1 MKTLR
6 RFLALAAPFWLR
18 QNPWYNWLLLAA
30 VVGFSLAI
38 VRVGVLIT
46 DWNKTFYDALAAFD
60 GRVMPALILEYL
72 VYITLVTAFVA
83 CSNWLRKVLLF
94 RWREHLTG
102 QFQTDRLGGHKHYR
116 LQLAGEPDNP
126 DQRIAED
133 IALLSEKS
141 IDLFKYFIMNA
152 AKLGAF
158 IEILWQ
164 LSGVQTFVLFGHSIT
179 VKGYLVWIALAYS
192 AACTLITHLI
202 GRKLQPL
209 NIERQHREADYRAT
223 LLRVRDHAEQIALYH
238 GENAEQGRLNARFAA
253 VKNNWRSLIRR
264 EFYLESFSAAYLRLS
279 MFIPII
285 ATLPMYLAHSM
296 SFGDMMK
303 ARSAFSNVQD
313 GFGWFMDYYKRII
326 EWAAVV
332 ERLAHFQAALD
343 QVPADSRQPET
354 SIPSPAC
361 GGELGWGQ
369 IADTSANIVS
379 AETTPPP
386 QPSPAQAQE
395 REQVADSITSNPKAQ
410 RQPENLSDDL
420 PAANPKQPETLL
432 TTRALNLHTAEGRP
446 LLHHLNLNA
455 AAPEWLLLDGR
466 SGIGKT
472 TLMRTLAGLWPY
484 YAGRFSIQGAR
495 SLFLPQ
501 RPYLPQDT
509 LANLVRYPTPPEG
522 SRQDN
527 AVAAALEKVG
537 LGRLK
542 ECLHSEEDWHKTLSG
557 GEQQRI
563 GLSRALMARPEILF
577 LDEATNQLDDDSAT
591 ALLRLLKSELPD
603 TLVIGISHQP
613 PVKALFDHSE
623 DLSAFAAD
631 N

>member
-60 GRVMPALILEYL
+60 GRAMPALILEYL

-83 CSNWLRKVLLF
+83 CGNWLRKVLLF

-102 QFQTDRLGGHKHYR
+102 QFQTDWLGGHKHYR

-313 GFGWFMDYYKRII
+313 GFGWFMDYYKSII

-369 IADTSANIVS
+369 TADTPANIVS

-432 TTRALNLHTAEGRP
+432 TIRALNLHTAEGRP

-509 LANLVRYPTPPEG
+509 LANLVRYPAPPEG
-522 SRQDN
+522 SRQDD

-563 GLSRALMARPEILF
+563 SLARALIARPDILF

-613 PVKALFDHSE
+613 PVKALFDRRE
-623 DLSAFAAD
+623 DLGAFAAD

>member
-60 GRVMPALILEYL
+60 GRAMPALILEYL

-83 CSNWLRKVLLF
+83 CGNWLRKVLLF

-102 QFQTDRLGGHKHYR
+102 QFQTDWLGGHKHYR
-116 LQLAGEPDNP
+116 LQLTGEPDNP

-179 VKGYLVWIALAYS
+179 VKGYLVWIALVYS
-192 AACTLITHLI
+192 AACTLLTHLI

-238 GENAEQGRLNARFAA
+238 GENAEQSRLLRRFAA
-253 VKNNWRSLIRR
+253 VRHNWRALIRR

-285 ATLPMYLAHSM
+285 ATLPMYFAHSM
-296 SFGDMMK
+296 SFGDIMK

-332 ERLAHFQAALD
+332 ERLAHFQAALE

-369 IADTSANIVS
+369 TADTSANIVS

-386 QPSPAQAQE
+386 QPSHAQAQG
-395 REQVADSITSNPKAQ
+395 REQVADAITSSLKAQ
-410 RQPENLSDDL
+410 KQPENLSDDL

-432 TTRALNLHTAEGRP
+432 TIRALNLHTAEGRP

-509 LANLVRYPTPPEG
+509 LANLVRYPAPPE
-522 SRQDN
+522 SSKQDA

-563 GLSRALMARPEILF
+563 SLARALMARPEILF

-613 PVKALFDHSE
+613 PVKALFDRRE

>member
-72 VYITLVTAFVA
+72 VYIILVTAFVA
-83 CSNWLRKVLLF
+83 CGNWLRKVLLF

-102 QFQTDRLGGHKHYR
+102 QFQTDWLGGHKHYR
-116 LQLAGEPDNP
+116 LHPAHPPDRP
-126 DQRIAED
+126 
-133 IALLSEKS
+133 
-141 IDLFKYFIMNA
+141 
-152 AKLGAF
+152 
-158 IEILWQ
+158 
-164 LSGVQTFVLFGHSIT
+164 QTAT
-179 VKGYLVWIALAYS
+179 
-192 AACTLITHLI
+192 
-202 GRKLQPL
+202 P
-209 NIERQHREADYRAT
+209 EHRAPAPRSRLPRH

-303 ARSAFSNVQD
+303 AHSAFSNVQD

-361 GGELGWGQ
+361 GGELGWGET
-369 IADTSANIVS
+369 ADTSANIVS
-379 AETTPPP
+379 NETTPPP

-395 REQVADSITSNPKAQ
+395 REQVADSITSSPKAQ

-432 TTRALNLHTAEGRP
+432 TIRALNLHTAEGRP

-522 SRQDN
+522 SRQDD

-563 GLSRALMARPEILF
+563 SLARALIAQPDILF

-613 PVKALFDHSE
+613 PVKALFDRRE

>member
-60 GRVMPALILEYL
+60 GRAMPALILEYL

-83 CSNWLRKVLLF
+83 CGNWLRKVLLF

-102 QFQTDRLGGHKHYR
+102 QFQTDWLGGHKHYR
-116 LQLAGEPDNP
+116 LQLTGEPDNP

-179 VKGYLVWIALAYS
+179 VKGYLVWIALVYS

-209 NIERQHREADYRAT
+209 NVERQHREADYRAT

-238 GENAEQGRLNARFAA
+238 GENAEQSRLNARFAA
-253 VKNNWRSLIRR
+253 VKNNWLSLIRR

-296 SFGDMMK
+296 SFGDMIK

-354 SIPSPAC
+354 AVPSPAC
-361 GGELGWGQ
+361 GGGLGWGQ
-369 IADTSANIVS
+369 TADTPSNIVS

-386 QPSPAQAQE
+386 HPSPAQAQE
-395 REQVADSITSNPKAQ
+395 REQVADSITSSPKAQ

-420 PAANPKQPETLL
+420 PATNPKQPETLL

-501 RPYLPQDT
+501 CPYLPQDT
-509 LANLVRYPTPPEG
+509 LANLVRYPAPPEG
-522 SRQDN
+522 SRQDA

-563 GLSRALMARPEILF
+563 SLARALIARPEILF

-613 PVKALFDHSE
+613 PVKALFDRRE
-623 DLSAFAAD
+623 DLGAFAAD

>member
-83 CSNWLRKVLLF
+83 CGNWLRKVLLF

-102 QFQTDRLGGHKHYR
+102 QFQTDWLGGHKHYR

-361 GGELGWGQ
+361 GGELGWGET
-369 IADTSANIVS
+369 ADTSANIVS
-379 AETTPPP
+379 NETTPPP
-386 QPSPAQAQE
+386 QPSPAQAQG
-395 REQVADSITSNPKAQ
+395 REQVADSITSSPKAQ

-432 TTRALNLHTAEGRP
+432 TIRALNLHTAEGRP

-509 LANLVRYPTPPEG
+509 LANLVRYPAPPEG
-522 SRQDN
+522 SRQDD

-563 GLSRALMARPEILF
+563 SLARALIARPEILF

-613 PVKALFDHSE
+613 PVKALFDRRE
-623 DLSAFAAD
+623 DLGAFAAD

>member
-60 GRVMPALILEYL
+60 GRAMPALILEYL

-83 CSNWLRKVLLF
+83 CGNWLRKVLLF

-102 QFQTDRLGGHKHYR
+102 QFQTDWLGGHKHYR
-116 LQLAGEPDNP
+116 LQLTGEPDNP

-369 IADTSANIVS
+369 TADTPANIVS

-395 REQVADSITSNPKAQ
+395 REQVADSITSSPKAQ

-509 LANLVRYPTPPEG
+509 LANLVRYPAPPE
-522 SRQDN
+522 SSKQDA

-563 GLSRALMARPEILF
+563 SLARALIAQPDILF

-613 PVKALFDHSE
+613 PVKALFDRRE

>member
-30 VVGFSLAI
+30 VVGFSLVI

-60 GRVMPALILEYL
+60 GRAMPALILEYL

-83 CSNWLRKVLLF
+83 CGNWLRKVLLF

-102 QFQTDRLGGHKHYR
+102 QFQTDWLGGHKHYR
-116 LQLAGEPDNP
+116 LQLTGEPDNP

-238 GENAEQGRLNARFAA
+238 GENAEQSRLNARFAA
-253 VKNNWRSLIRR
+253 VKNNWLSLIRR

-303 ARSAFSNVQD
+303 ARSALSNVQD

-332 ERLAHFQAALD
+332 ERLAHFQAALE

-354 SIPSPAC
+354 LADGLNSVGRIPESDTAPNAGETSDTSIRPTQLSDGLSGCVPADTHALTETANPASQSVPSPAR
-361 GGELGWGQ
+361 GGGLGENRRHTRKPCFCRNHTPTPTLPR
-369 IADTSANIVS
+369 ASAGEG
-379 AETTPPP
+379 AGFRRHHQ
-386 QPSPAQAQE
+386 QPE
-395 REQVADSITSNPKAQ
+395 YPKA
-410 RQPENLSDDL
+410 
-420 PAANPKQPETLL
+420 A
-432 TTRALNLHTAEGRP
+432 
-446 LLHHLNLNA
+446 
-455 AAPEWLLLDGR
+455 
-466 SGIGKT
+466 
-472 TLMRTLAGLWPY
+472 
-484 YAGRFSIQGAR
+484 
-495 SLFLPQ
+495 
-501 RPYLPQDT
+501 
-509 LANLVRYPTPPEG
+509 
-522 SRQDN
+522 
-527 AVAAALEKVG
+527 
-537 LGRLK
+537 
-542 ECLHSEEDWHKTLSG
+542 
-557 GEQQRI
+557 
-563 GLSRALMARPEILF
+563 
-577 LDEATNQLDDDSAT
+577 
-591 ALLRLLKSELPD
+591 
-603 TLVIGISHQP
+603 
-613 PVKALFDHSE
+613 
-623 DLSAFAAD
+623 
-631 N
+631 

>member
-83 CSNWLRKVLLF
+83 CGNWLRKVLLF

-102 QFQTDRLGGHKHYR
+102 QFQTDWLGDHKHYR

-179 VKGYLVWIALAYS
+179 VKGYLVWIALVYS
-192 AACTLITHLI
+192 AACTLLTHLI

-332 ERLAHFQAALD
+332 ERLAHFQAALE

-354 SIPSPAC
+354 SILSPAC

-369 IADTSANIVS
+369 TADTPTNIVS

-395 REQVADSITSNPKAQ
+395 REQVADSITSSPKAQ

-432 TTRALNLHTAEGRP
+432 TIRALNLHTAEGRP

-455 AAPEWLLLDGR
+455 AASEWLLLDGR

-509 LANLVRYPTPPEG
+509 LANLVRYPAPPEG
-522 SRQDN
+522 SKQDA
-527 AVAAALEKVG
+527 AVAAALEKIG

-563 GLSRALMARPEILF
+563 SLARALIARPEILF

-613 PVKALFDHSE
+613 PVKALFDRRE
-623 DLSAFAAD
+623 DLGAFAAD

>member
-60 GRVMPALILEYL
+60 GRAMPALILEYL

-83 CSNWLRKVLLF
+83 CGNWLRKVLLF

-102 QFQTDRLGGHKHYR
+102 QFQTDWLGGHKHYR

-192 AACTLITHLI
+192 AACTLLTHLI

-223 LLRVRDHAEQIALYH
+223 LLRVRDHTEQIALYH

-253 VKNNWRSLIRR
+253 VKNNWRALIRR

-369 IADTSANIVS
+369 TADTSANIVS
-379 AETTPPP
+379 AETTPPL

-395 REQVADSITSNPKAQ
+395 REQVADSITSSPKAQ

-484 YAGRFSIQGAR
+484 YTGRFSIQGAR

-509 LANLVRYPTPPEG
+509 LANLVRYPAPPEG
-522 SRQDN
+522 SRQDD

-563 GLSRALMARPEILF
+563 SLARALIARPDILF

-613 PVKALFDHSE
+613 PVKALFDRRE
-623 DLSAFAAD
+623 DLGAFAAD

>member
-72 VYITLVTAFVA
+72 VYIILVTAFVA
-83 CSNWLRKVLLF
+83 CGNWLRKVLLF

-102 QFQTDRLGGHKHYR
+102 QFQTDWLGGHKHYR
-116 LQLAGEPDNP
+116 LHPAHPPDRP
-126 DQRIAED
+126 
-133 IALLSEKS
+133 
-141 IDLFKYFIMNA
+141 
-152 AKLGAF
+152 
-158 IEILWQ
+158 
-164 LSGVQTFVLFGHSIT
+164 QTAT
-179 VKGYLVWIALAYS
+179 
-192 AACTLITHLI
+192 
-202 GRKLQPL
+202 P
-209 NIERQHREADYRAT
+209 EHRAPAPRSRLPRH

-238 GENAEQGRLNARFAA
+238 GENAEQGRLNARFPA

-361 GGELGWGQ
+361 GGELGWGET
-369 IADTSANIVS
+369 ADTSANIVS
-379 AETTPPP
+379 NETTPPP

-395 REQVADSITSNPKAQ
+395 REQVADSITSSPKAQ

-432 TTRALNLHTAEGRP
+432 TIRALNLHTAEGRP

-522 SRQDN
+522 SRQDD

-563 GLSRALMARPEILF
+563 SLARALIAQPDILF

-613 PVKALFDHSE
+613 PVKALFDRRE

>member
-60 GRVMPALILEYL
+60 GRAMPALILEYL

-83 CSNWLRKVLLF
+83 CGNWLRKVLLF

-102 QFQTDRLGGHKHYR
+102 QFQTDWLGGHKHYR
-116 LQLAGEPDNP
+116 LQLTGEPDNP

-332 ERLAHFQAALD
+332 ERLAHFQAALE

-354 SIPSPAC
+354 SILSSAC

-369 IADTSANIVS
+369 TADTPANIVS

-386 QPSPAQAQE
+386 QPSPAQAQG
-395 REQVADSITSNPKAQ
+395 REQVSDDITSSPKAQ

-432 TTRALNLHTAEGRP
+432 TIRALNLHTAEGRP

-484 YAGRFSIQGAR
+484 YAGRFSIKGAR

-509 LANLVRYPTPPEG
+509 LANLVRYPAPPE
-522 SRQDN
+522 SSKQDA

-563 GLSRALMARPEILF
+563 SLARALMARPEILF

-613 PVKALFDHSE
+613 PVKALFDRRE